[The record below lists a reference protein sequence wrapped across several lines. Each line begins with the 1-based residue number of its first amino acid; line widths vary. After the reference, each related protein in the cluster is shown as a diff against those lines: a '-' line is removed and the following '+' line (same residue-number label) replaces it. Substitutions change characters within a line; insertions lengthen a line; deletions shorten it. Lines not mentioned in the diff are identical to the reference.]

1 MDIKEYD
8 RIVREY
14 RKQLFRYCYYRL
26 YENMILTEE
35 TFDNIILTLYKKWD
49 TINFDANVKAWLYG
63 VADLEIK
70 QTLKKHNRYYDR
82 NVSLDEILENGGG
95 DIGEQYDEYFTDE
108 DFREDEYIERLRDSL
123 PDEYREIFTLRYIR
137 RETLTEISSKTG
149 IPYSSLRLR
158 ISKLDRLI
166 RELVKKMFN

>member
-8 RIVREY
+8 NIVKEY

-35 TFDNIILTLYKKWD
+35 TFDNVLLTLYKKWD
-49 TINFDANVKAWLYG
+49 TIDFGNVKAWLYG
-63 VADLEIK
+63 VANLEIK
-70 QTLKKHNRYYDR
+70 QSLKKHNRYYDR

-95 DIGEQYDEYFTDE
+95 DVGEQYDEYFTDE
-108 DFREDEYIERLRDSL
+108 DFREDEYIARLRDML
-123 PDEYREIFTLRYIR
+123 PEEYREIFTLRYIR
-137 RETLTEISSKTG
+137 KDTLADISAKTG

-158 ISKLDRLI
+158 ISKLERLI
-166 RELVKKMFN
+166 REKVKIMFN